1 LPVFVFLEAYTGK
14 MKKRVAIL
22 GATGSIGK
30 SALDVVRRGA
40 GDFEPV
46 LLTSHTN
53 AAGLGELKREFPGA
67 LLALSGGGEP
77 DLPAG
82 HGISFFGAAGLLQ
95 AIAAAEA
102 DITVNGISGAA
113 GLAPSM
119 AALDSSSDLAL
130 ANKETVVMAG
140 PLVFDRARQKNVKIL
155 PVDSEHSAVF
165 HLIEAHGAH
174 NVEEILLTASGGPFR
189 KLPPEAMKTV
199 TAKEALAHPTWNMGP
214 KITIDSASL
223 ANKGLEVIETV
234 QLFNIPPEKITVLVH
249 PQSVVHSMV
258 RMKDRAVYAQLSRPD
273 MRLPIHEALYWPEIT
288 TSPFGELD
296 FRGLTLEFEEPDGE
310 KFPMLGLAYQ
320 AARKGGIYPCVYN
333 GANEAAAAAFLS
345 GRIGFL
351 DIPRIVDYVL
361 TRDWE
366 SPEYQELRD
375 IFPVLAADTRAR
387 NEAEEFIRRIE
398 KTVN

>member
-1 LPVFVFLEAYTGK
+1 

-46 LLTSHTN
+46 LLSGHTN
-53 AAGLGELKREFPGA
+53 AAGLLELRREFPRA
-67 LLALSGGGEP
+67 LLALSGQTEPALSAGRGE
-77 DLPAG
+77 
-82 HGISFFGAAGLLQ
+82 GISFFGPEGLLS
-95 AIAAAEA
+95 AVAAAEA

-113 GLAPSM
+113 GLLPSM

-155 PVDSEHSAVF
+155 PVDSEHSAIF
-165 HLIEAHGAH
+165 HLIEAHGAR

-189 KLPPEAMKTV
+189 TYSREAMKTV

-214 KITIDSASL
+214 KITVDSASL
-223 ANKGLEVIETV
+223 ANKGLEVIEAV
-234 QLFNIPPEKITVLVH
+234 RLFNMPPEKIKVLVH

-258 RMKDRAVYAQLSRPD
+258 RMKDGAVYAQLSRPD
-273 MRLPIHEALYWPEIT
+273 MRLPIHEALYWPELT
-288 TSPFGELD
+288 SSPFGALD

-310 KFPMLGLAYQ
+310 MFPMLGLAYE
-320 AARKGGIYPCVYN
+320 AARKGGLYPCVYN

-345 GRIGFL
+345 GRLGFL

-361 TRDWE
+361 TRDWN
-366 SPEYQELRD
+366 SPEGGEPMD
-375 IFPVLAADTRAR
+375 ISSVLAADKEARERAG
-387 NEAEEFIRRIE
+387 EYIKHIGGTAQ
-398 KTVN
+398 TPAG